1 MTPLAIWRAMFMP
14 KSHQWRPEQLRFVDT
29 LMFFTLLSLFTGLYS
44 LFKWLQHDHTLLIY
58 TSFLL
63 IGAELLAGAIV
74 RFGRMPVL
82 ALNVGFFGMVIHAL
96 NMIYQGG
103 GVLSSTQTLWIPVL
117 IISFFL
123 TANLLMAT
131 LWSLGVILFS
141 SWMVAN
147 ALSGIAMP
155 QMVLSPSALATET
168 WSGLL
173 MPLVVIVIAQG
184 FTAKQRNK
192 AMNAAEKAQ
201 YDTLA
206 TAEKAQQGEL
216 QLTEVLDKAGDNAGQ
231 LSLVANELESQSL
244 DLHQQVSNL
253 NQNCES
259 QASAAEQMSQQLLRM
274 TSDMEQSERF
284 VTEMRARSEVI
295 NRQAQSSAES
305 LAASTNA
312 IDKILISNEKIMSVA
327 GLITAVADQTN
338 LLALNAAIEAA
349 RAGEHGRGFAVVA
362 DQVRELSAKS
372 NASAVEIRALLDL
385 SKLEVNHGQVVIQAT
400 ANELSGIIEQIA
412 ETVTDVNQ
420 LADTMVHQVQA
431 VQELNSASAEVANSV
446 VKTNQVSESVATQG
460 KQLTLQVDTLK
471 ALANDLR
478 LTMLSKAEV

>member
-14 KSHQWRPEQLRFVDT
+14 QLHQWRPEQLRFVDT
-29 LMFFTLLSLFTGLYS
+29 LMFFTLLSLFTGFYS

-58 TSFLL
+58 TSSLL

-74 RFGRMPVL
+74 RFARMPVL
-82 ALNVGFFGMVIHAL
+82 ALNVGFLGMVVHAL

-103 GVLSSTQTLWIPVL
+103 GVLSSTQSLWIPVL

-131 LWSLGVILFS
+131 LWSLAVILIS
-141 SWMVAN
+141 SWMVAT
-147 ALSGIAMP
+147 ALNGIPMP
-155 QMVLSPSALATET
+155 QMVFSSSALAAET
-168 WSGLL
+168 WSGLIV
-173 MPLVVIVIAQG
+173 PLLVIVVAQG
-184 FTAKQRNK
+184 FTAKQRNR

-201 YDTLA
+201 SDTLA
-206 TAEKAQQGEL
+206 TAEKAKQGER
-216 QLTEVLDKAGDNAGQ
+216 QLSEVLDRAGDNAGQ
-231 LSLVANELESQSL
+231 LSVVANELESQSL
-244 DLHQQVSNL
+244 DLHQQVNNL

-312 IDKILISNEKIMSVA
+312 IDKILVSNEKIMSVA
-327 GLITAVADQTN
+327 GLITSVAEQTN

-362 DQVRELSAKS
+362 EQVRELSAKS
-372 NASAVEIRALLDL
+372 NASAIEIRALLDL
-385 SKLEVNHGQVVIQAT
+385 SKQEVNHGQVVIQAT
-400 ANELSGIIEQIA
+400 ATELSGIIEKVG

-431 VQELNSASAEVANSV
+431 VQELNSASTEVANSV
-446 VKTNQVSESVATQG
+446 VQTNQVSESVATQG

-471 ALANDLR
+471 SLAEDLR
-478 LTMLSKAEV
+478 LAMLSNSAA

>member
-14 KSHQWRPEQLRFVDT
+14 ESHQWRPEQLRFVDT

-147 ALSGIAMP
+147 ALNGIAMP

-173 MPLVVIVIAQG
+173 MPLVVIVVAQG

-201 YDTLA
+201 FDTLA
-206 TAEKAQQGEL
+206 TAEKAKQGAQQL
-216 QLTEVLDKAGDNAGQ
+216 SEVLDKAGDNAGQ

-244 DLHQQVSNL
+244 DLHQQVNNL

-284 VTEMRARSEVI
+284 VTEMRSRSEVI

-305 LAASTNA
+305 LEASTNA

-327 GLITAVADQTN
+327 GLITSVADQTN

-362 DQVRELSAKS
+362 EQVRELSAKS

-385 SKLEVNHGQVVIQAT
+385 SRQEVSHGQVVIQAT
-400 ANELSGIIEQIA
+400 ATELSGIIEQVS

-446 VKTNQVSESVATQG
+446 VQTNQVSESVATQG
-460 KQLTLQVDTLK
+460 KQLTQQVDTLK
-471 ALANDLR
+471 ALAEDLR
-478 LTMLSKAEV
+478 LAMSSKSAA